1 MDQHGEHSAQLYLP
15 VSQRLA
21 AVAATV
27 LAGLLACGALLAAL
41 GGLVRPAYAS
51 TLTFPGCAS
60 TIQACIENAQ
70 AGDTI
75 LISAGDYTESLTL
88 SKAVSLTGALSSTTI
103 LHALPNT
110 RALTVTGAAV
120 AVDSRW

>member
-60 TIQACIENAQ
+60 WCHPRFTATSPTGWERPEWANIESGLANCHRGRTGHHQQIGKQRKIIQN
-70 AGDTI
+70 
-75 LISAGDYTESLTL
+75 
-88 SKAVSLTGALSSTTI
+88 
-103 LHALPNT
+103 P
-110 RALTVTGAAV
+110 
-120 AVDSRW
+120 